1 MHLVVDDYL
10 LDTVLENLYI
20 TTEVCF
26 YVYAILDFPTKDN
39 CIAMIN
45 AVILAEVSRRIL
57 KFC

>member
-1 MHLVVDDYL
+1 M
-10 LDTVLENLYI
+10 ENLYI

-39 CIAMIN
+39 CIATIN